1 MAFWGKKTD
10 FVQKR
15 GRKRKHSDDI
25 PVNRTS
31 RSRRSSTV
39 RGSAPATPGPTP
51 KKKTAAKLLP
61 GRKKATKKV
70 HNLSASVKS
79 GQPHAK
85 KTRDKMN

>member
-1 MAFWGKKTD
+1 MFWGKQSD

-15 GRKRKHSDDI
+15 GRKRKHSGEI

-31 RSRRSSTV
+31 RARRSSTV
-39 RGSAPATPGPTP
+39 RGSAPATTGPTP

-61 GRKKATKKV
+61 GRKKATKKI
-70 HNLSASVKS
+70 HNISTSVNS

-85 KTRDKMN
+85 KTRDKMT